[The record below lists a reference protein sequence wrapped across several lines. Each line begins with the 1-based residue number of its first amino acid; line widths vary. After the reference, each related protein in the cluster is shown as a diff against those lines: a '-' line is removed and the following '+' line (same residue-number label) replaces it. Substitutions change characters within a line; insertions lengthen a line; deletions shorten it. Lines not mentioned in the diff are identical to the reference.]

1 MVEFALIGPLLFLMI
16 FIIAETALYV
26 NAVATI
32 DNATRDGA
40 RIAALCGSNIGP
52 VKYYGAPSTSC
63 SGAVGA
69 AVNANLGILP
79 IAANNPQCCYS
90 GGASAGSVMVVTVR
104 YEYSWYLQYFLG
116 QSAPSTTIQATAPV
130 VSQQ

>member
-32 DNATRDGA
+32 DNAARDGA
-40 RIAALCGSNIGP
+40 RIAALCGSNIAP

-63 SGAVGA
+63 ASAVS
-69 AVNANLGILP
+69 AVVNGNLGILP
-79 IAANNPQCCYS
+79 TTAGNPQCCYP
-90 GGASAGSVMVVTVR
+90 GGAPAGSVMLVTVR
-104 YEYSWYLQYFLG
+104 YRYSWYLQYFIG
-116 QSAPSTTIQATAPV
+116 QSAPTTTIQATAPV